1 MIKLHE
7 KKNEQ
12 AVNEAADVSDVDEDD
27 NSGPKVAIGNT
38 HVDIHTL
45 LNHFTITY

>member
-1 MIKLHE
+1 MK

-38 HVDIHTL
+38 HVYLHTL
-45 LNHFTITY
+45 LNHFTLTN